1 MSSFPAADSP
11 SDSQK
16 LVPFNVAK
24 DRVKNELAGAVRD
37 LGSGGEE
44 SENLSS
50 LVRKIRA
57 LFPELM
63 QLRGDQDATVEL
75 RDRQIHELSPY
86 LLGTNTLIGGSAPE
100 NEGSGAEP
108 LENPLDEVA
117 RRITTNL
124 QKGFYLI
131 IQTIQIYLDFVQDL
145 QQFLLAYLSIFQ
157 KTLGLIILYVTNHQK
172 QY

>member
-37 LGSGGEE
+37 LGSSGEE

-86 LLGTNTLIGGSAPE
+86 LLGTNILIGGSAPE

-108 LENPLDEVA
+108 LEKHLDEVA
-117 RRITTNL
+117 RRMWEISVTE
-124 QKGFYLI
+124 
-131 IQTIQIYLDFVQDL
+131 QTIERYKAQEQAFRDEI
-145 QQFLLAYLSIFQ
+145 LASVSAEHLPMVRWALSQ
-157 KTLGLIILYVTNHQK
+157 A
-172 QY
+172 

>member
-11 SDSQK
+11 SGSQK

-117 RRITTNL
+117 RRMWEISVTE
-124 QKGFYLI
+124 
-131 IQTIQIYLDFVQDL
+131 QTIERYKAQEQAFRDEI
-145 QQFLLAYLSIFQ
+145 LASVSAEHLPMVRWALSQ
-157 KTLGLIILYVTNHQK
+157 A
-172 QY
+172 

>member
-86 LLGTNTLIGGSAPE
+86 LLGTNTLIGGSTPE

-117 RRITTNL
+117 RRMWEISVTE
-124 QKGFYLI
+124 
-131 IQTIQIYLDFVQDL
+131 QTIERYKAQEQAFRDEI
-145 QQFLLAYLSIFQ
+145 LASVSAEHLPMVRWALSQ
-157 KTLGLIILYVTNHQK
+157 A
-172 QY
+172 

>member
-37 LGSGGEE
+37 LGSSGEE

-86 LLGTNTLIGGSAPE
+86 LLGTNILIGGSAPE

-117 RRITTNL
+117 RRMWEISVTE
-124 QKGFYLI
+124 
-131 IQTIQIYLDFVQDL
+131 QTIERYKAQEQAFRDEI
-145 QQFLLAYLSIFQ
+145 LASVSAEHLPMVRWALSQ
-157 KTLGLIILYVTNHQK
+157 A
-172 QY
+172 

>member
-37 LGSGGEE
+37 LGSSGEE
-44 SENLSS
+44 SQNLSS

-86 LLGTNTLIGGSAPE
+86 LLGTNTLIGGSTSE

-117 RRITTNL
+117 RRMWEISVTE
-124 QKGFYLI
+124 
-131 IQTIQIYLDFVQDL
+131 QTIERYKAQEQAFRDEI
-145 QQFLLAYLSIFQ
+145 LASVSAEHLPMVRWALSQ
-157 KTLGLIILYVTNHQK
+157 A
-172 QY
+172 